1 MDHLTVVATTIATVI
16 HTATTEAEEQLGLA
30 SFELSDIQVTR
41 HIMVPMLFQRHAGLS
56 SAYLS
61 RLKILN
67 TSKAIVRVDH

>member
-1 MDHLTVVATTIATVI
+1 MGHLSVVATAIAMVI
-16 HTATTEAEEQLGLA
+16 HTATTESEVKLGLA
-30 SFELSDIQVTR
+30 SFELSDIQVTMDIR
-41 HIMVPMLFQRHAGLS
+41 VPMLFQRHAGLS